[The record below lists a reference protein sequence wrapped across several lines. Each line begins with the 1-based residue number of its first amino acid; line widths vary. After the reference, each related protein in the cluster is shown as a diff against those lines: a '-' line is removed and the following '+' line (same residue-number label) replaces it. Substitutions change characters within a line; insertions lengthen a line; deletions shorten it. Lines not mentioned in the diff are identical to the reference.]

1 VREDLGS
8 SESATVGS
16 DREALVPLE
25 VDGHRVYLAVQR
37 LGPDTGA
44 DEREVAARRPSIAD
58 AIDGLTAVA
67 RDIATKLSTVDAT
80 TVTVEFG
87 CEFAVESGTFVAV
100 LGKASA
106 KSAFK
111 VGLEW
116 TKDQAP

>member
-1 VREDLGS
+1 MREDLDP
-8 SESATVGS
+8 SAGATGGS
-16 DREALVPLE
+16 DREALVPIE

-37 LGPDTGA
+37 LDPRPGA

-58 AIDGLTAVA
+58 ALDGLTAVA
-67 RDIATKLSTVDAT
+67 RDIAAKLSTMDAD
-80 TVTVEFG
+80 TVTIEFG
-87 CEFAVESGTFVAV
+87 CEFAIESGTFVAV

-116 TKDQAP
+116 TKDRAP